1 MQARQTL
8 LAIKIHCA
16 GGCSPRN
23 VINTANNYALKG
35 KFIAENKKSH
45 SLQSNFCFDDD
56 PQIKIAD
63 IENFQ
68 LIENRIEG

>member
-35 KFIAENKKSH
+35 KFIAENKKSYFY
-45 SLQSNFCFDDD
+45 FCFDDD
-56 PQIKIAD
+56 PRIEMAD
-63 IENFQ
+63 IENFE
-68 LIENRIEG
+68 LVEKNRKEE